1 MGMERIEIGS
11 PIIGVI
17 GRGISQPELK
27 AMAEEVGREIARKGA
42 VLVCGGLGGV
52 MTEAARGAKEI
63 GGITLG
69 ILPGSRTTD
78 ANEFIDFP
86 IATNMGVARNSI
98 IVHTADVLIAIGG
111 GYGTLSEVAL
121 ALKIGKAVVALQP
134 NFQVPGVIVALTPV
148 GAVDEAL
155 TLVEL
160 GRRPPKFSESR
171 SS

>member
-1 MGMERIEIGS
+1 MERIEIGS

-17 GRGISQPELK
+17 GNGVSRPELQE
-27 AMAEEVGREIARKGA
+27 MAEEVGREIARKGA

-52 MTEAARGAKEI
+52 MTDAARGAKEI

-69 ILPGSRTTD
+69 ILPGAKTTD

-86 IATNMGVARNSI
+86 IATNMGAARNSI

-111 GYGTLSEVAL
+111 GYGTLSEIGM
-121 ALKIGKAVVALQP
+121 ALKIGKGVVALHPSYQI
-134 NFQVPGVIVALTPV
+134 PGVILAHTPI

-155 TLVEL
+155 TLIEL
-160 GRRPPKFSESR
+160 GRRPPTFSVSKP
-171 SS
+171 S

>member
-1 MGMERIEIGS
+1 MERIEIGS

-17 GRGISQPELK
+17 GRGIIQPELT
-27 AMAEEVGREIARKGA
+27 MIAEEVGREIARKGA
-42 VLVCGGLGGV
+42 VLICGGLGGV

-69 ILPGSRTTD
+69 ILPGNRAAD

-86 IATNMGVARNSI
+86 IATNMGEARNAI

-111 GYGTLSEVAL
+111 GYGTLSEIAL
-121 ALKIGKAVVALQP
+121 ALKIGKGVVALQP
-134 NFQVPGVIVALTPV
+134 SYQVPGVLLAHTPV

-160 GRRPPKFSESR
+160 GRKPPQFT
-171 SS
+171 

>member
-1 MGMERIEIGS
+1 MERIGIGS
-11 PIIGVI
+11 PVIGVI

-27 AMAEEVGREIARKGA
+27 TVAEEVGREIARKGA

-69 ILPGSRTTD
+69 ILPGPRTTD

-86 IATNMGVARNSI
+86 IATNMGAARNSI

-111 GYGTLSEVAL
+111 GYGTLSEIAL
-121 ALKIGKAVVALQP
+121 ALKIGKGVVALQP
-134 NFQVPGVIVALTPV
+134 SYQIPGVIIAHTPM

-160 GRRPPKFSESR
+160 GRSPAKFSESR

>member
-1 MGMERIEIGS
+1 MERIDVGS
-11 PIIGVI
+11 PIIGVV
-17 GRGISQPELK
+17 GLGTSQPELK
-27 AMAEEVGREIARKGA
+27 VVAEEVGREIARKGA

-52 MTEAARGAKEI
+52 MSDAARGAKEI

-69 ILPGSRTTD
+69 ILPGPKTEE

-86 IATNMGVARNSI
+86 IATNMGAARNSI

-111 GYGTLSEVAL
+111 SYGTLSEIAL
-121 ALKIGKAVVALQP
+121 ALKIGKGVVALQP
-134 NFQVPGVIVALTPV
+134 NFQIPGVILANTPV

-160 GRRPPKFSESR
+160 GRRPPQICERVF
-171 SS
+171 

>member
-1 MGMERIEIGS
+1 MERIGIGS

-17 GRGISQPELK
+17 GRGIRQPELT
-27 AMAEEVGREIARKGA
+27 AIAEEVGREIARKGA

-69 ILPGSRTTD
+69 ILPGPKTSD

-86 IATNMGVARNSI
+86 IATNMGPGRNSI

-111 GYGTLSEVAL
+111 GYGTLSEIAL
-121 ALKIGKAVVALQP
+121 ALKIGKGVVALQP
-134 NFQVPGVIVALTPV
+134 SFQIPGVIIANTPV

-160 GRRPPKFSESR
+160 GRKPPIFSESE
-171 SS
+171 S